1 MWNCIKNGLRNIF
14 RKKLRSLLTVSG
26 VAIGVISV
34 LIISSIGEIGKQT
47 INSELDSLG
56 ISGLSI
62 GTEKTV
68 TAKELGAEE
77 LEYVRAQ
84 SIVDD
89 AMPLLMQYTST
100 AVRNELS
107 SCLVWGINNSAD
119 RVVSLKIKY
128 GRLINRSD
136 LNGFGNVCVIDES
149 FAQQTYHRG
158 NIVGKTL
165 SVILGGSLE
174 EFEVVG
180 VVETGGNVLQSLMG
194 DYVPTFLYLPYTT
207 MQQMTGRTGFDQI
220 AVKLKS
226 DVDPDTASSILT
238 AALESKLNL
247 PGSIHVENLNSHKEQ
262 LNSVLDIVTTVLS
275 IIGGISLVVA
285 GLSIM
290 TVMLVSVHERTRE
303 IGIKKSI
310 GASKSAIL
318 FEFLAESL
326 FITLIGGLAG
336 AAIGTAA
343 VVCGSLMM
351 GLDVILNFRLILFC
365 IGFATIVG
373 VLFGVYPAV
382 KAAGLKPVD
391 ALRQT

>member
-128 GRLINRSD
+128 GS
-136 LNGFGNVCVIDES
+136 
-149 FAQQTYHRG
+149 
-158 NIVGKTL
+158 
-165 SVILGGSLE
+165 
-174 EFEVVG
+174 
-180 VVETGGNVLQSLMG
+180 
-194 DYVPTFLYLPYTT
+194 
-207 MQQMTGRTGFDQI
+207 
-220 AVKLKS
+220 
-226 DVDPDTASSILT
+226 
-238 AALESKLNL
+238 
-247 PGSIHVENLNSHKEQ
+247 
-262 LNSVLDIVTTVLS
+262 
-275 IIGGISLVVA
+275 
-285 GLSIM
+285 
-290 TVMLVSVHERTRE
+290 
-303 IGIKKSI
+303 
-310 GASKSAIL
+310 
-318 FEFLAESL
+318 
-326 FITLIGGLAG
+326 
-336 AAIGTAA
+336 
-343 VVCGSLMM
+343 
-351 GLDVILNFRLILFC
+351 
-365 IGFATIVG
+365 
-373 VLFGVYPAV
+373 
-382 KAAGLKPVD
+382 
-391 ALRQT
+391 